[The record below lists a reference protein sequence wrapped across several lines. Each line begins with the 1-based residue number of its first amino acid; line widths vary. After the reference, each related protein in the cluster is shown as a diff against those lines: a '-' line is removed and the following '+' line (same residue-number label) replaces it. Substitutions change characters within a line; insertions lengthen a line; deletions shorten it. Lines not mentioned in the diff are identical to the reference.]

1 MVRKVR
7 IYFTRFSRN
16 FSDRI
21 FSNFRIKICR
31 IVRKGCIERRLIV
44 SDFPLPIF
52 LRPPYS

>member
-16 FSDRI
+16 FSDPI
-21 FSNFRIKICR
+21 FSKFRTKFRR
-31 IVRKGCIERRLIV
+31 IVRKGCIERRLIF